1 MAKERIRFGLK
12 TKNQTAINQHITQQI
27 KERSMGYYTNMLT
40 DTAVLKTV
48 DGTDANGRP
57 NIIALEEIDCKIEFK
72 NALTVNSYGQEITSS
87 GRLFTESVV
96 KVDDIIE
103 TKSKAFKVVN
113 VTPYYPLT
121 ETFCAINEV
130 YFA

>member
-1 MAKERIRFGLK
+1 
-12 TKNQTAINQHITQQI
+12 
-27 KERSMGYYTNMLT
+27 MGYYSNMLT

-48 DGTDANGRP
+48 DGTDENGRP
-57 NIIALEEIDCKIEFK
+57 NIIALDEIDCKIEFK